1 MGTHTKRK
9 GRGPF
14 FFSLFSFSLNG
25 LWFRLPSAKTC
36 VSCGLRNSLRVDIKM
51 GAKCFLRIVVSMPLF
66 TNAGSLKTP
75 DSQLFSSKSTPSRD
89 HKKKGGQPKKKTMT
103 FTNVIGFLV
112 GKKKKKKKNFFFFF
126 FWKTKT
132 TFPWADPTAER
143 WVQRLLLRIAT
154 HQRFNLA
161 GPFYSSL
168 LLGRIS
174 SPWNR

>member
-36 VSCGLRNSLRVDIKM
+36 VSCGLRNSLRVEFKM

-89 HKKKGGQPKKKTMT
+89 HKKKEKKI
-103 FTNVIGFLV
+103 FFL
-112 GKKKKKKKNFFFFF
+112 FFSFFF

>member
-1 MGTHTKRK
+1 MGTHTKKKK
-9 GRGPF
+9 GEDPF

-89 HKKKGGQPKKKTMT
+89 HKKKEANLKKNLMT
-103 FTNVIGFLV
+103 FTSVIGFLV
-112 GKKKKKKKNFFFFF
+112 GKKKKKKIFFFFSFGKRKRHFLGQIQPQNAGCRGF
-126 FWKTKT
+126 FC
-132 TFPWADPTAER
+132 A
-143 WVQRLLLRIAT
+143 
-154 HQRFNLA
+154 
-161 GPFYSSL
+161 
-168 LLGRIS
+168 
-174 SPWNR
+174 

>member
-36 VSCGLRNSLRVDIKM
+36 VSCGLGIALGLNSRW
-51 GAKCFLRIVVSMPLF
+51 AKCFLRIVVSMPLF

-89 HKKKGGQPKKKTMT
+89 HKKKEANLKKK
-103 FTNVIGFLV
+103 
-112 GKKKKKKKNFFFFF
+112 
-126 FWKTKT
+126 
-132 TFPWADPTAER
+132 R
-143 WVQRLLLRIAT
+143 
-154 HQRFNLA
+154 
-161 GPFYSSL
+161 
-168 LLGRIS
+168 
-174 SPWNR
+174 